1 MTMLGTG
8 TGPPPVAATDLAPA
22 PPRRPAGG
30 ETAAAQRTPRRR
42 RILIGIALA
51 VVSVAFVYP
60 FLWLISASLKPR
72 EQVFDDRLIPAEWR
86 PGNYVDVLE
95 TTKTLLWLGN
105 SVLIGVVAA
114 ATVAISSAIVAFG
127 FAYFRFRYRNLL
139 FGLVLGTMMLPA
151 AVTMVPTYLI
161 WNEIGL
167 ASTQVPLWAQNLF
180 GSAFYIFLIRQ
191 FFLNVPRELFEAARV
206 DGASYATLFWRIAM
220 PICRPALIV
229 TFIFELRA
237 SWTDLIKP
245 LIYLREPDLYT
256 LPRGLKAILDQFGQ
270 GGESK
275 WEIVLTA
282 SAIATIPMIIAFF
295 LAQRYIVEGIATTG
309 RKG

>member
-1 MTMLGTG
+1 MTMLS
-8 TGPPPVAATDLAPA
+8 PARPPVAVPEPSAGPA
-22 PPRRPAGG
+22 RRVAEPDS
-30 ETAAAQRTPRRR
+30 AAAQRTPRRR
-42 RILIGIALA
+42 RILIGVLLA
-51 VVSVAFVYP
+51 IISVAFVYP

-72 EQVFDDRLIPAEWR
+72 AQTFDNRLIPTDLAPE
-86 PGNYVDVLE
+86 NYVEVLE

-114 ATVAISSAIVAFG
+114 FTVAISSAVVAFG
-127 FAYFRFRYRNLL
+127 FAYFRFRGRNLL
-139 FGLVLGTMMLPA
+139 FGLVLGSMMLPV

-161 WNEIGL
+161 WNELGL

-191 FFLNVPRELFEAARV
+191 FFLGVPRELFEAARV
-206 DGASYATLFWRIAM
+206 DGASHATMFWRIAM

-229 TFIFELRA
+229 TFIFEFRA

-245 LIYLREPDLYT
+245 LIYLREPNLYT

>member
-1 MTMLGTG
+1 VSTLSTVR
-8 TGPPPVAATDLAPA
+8 PPVAAPA
-22 PPRRPAGG
+22 PPTGPARPVA
-30 ETAAAQRTPRRR
+30 EPESAAAQRTPRRR
-42 RILIGIALA
+42 RIMIGVLLA
-51 VVSVAFVYP
+51 IVSVAFVYP

-72 EQVFDDRLIPAEWR
+72 AQTFDNRLIPNDLA
-86 PGNYVDVLE
+86 PNNYVEVLE

-105 SVLIGVVAA
+105 SVLIGLVAA
-114 ATVAISSAIVAFG
+114 LAVAISSAVVAFG
-127 FAYFRFRYRNLL
+127 FAYFRFRGRNLL
-139 FGLVLGTMMLPA
+139 FGLVLGSMMLPV

-161 WNEIGL
+161 WNELGL

-191 FFLNVPRELFEAARV
+191 FFLGVPRELFEAARV
-206 DGASYATLFWRIAM
+206 DGASYATMFWRIAM

-229 TFIFELRA
+229 TFVFELRA

-245 LIYLREPDLYT
+245 LIYLREPNLYT
-256 LPRGLKAILDQFGQ
+256 LPRGLKAVLDQFGQ